1 MKQTVIPAERIEN
14 HIYLLRGQKV
24 LLDNDLA
31 ALYGVTTKR
40 FNEQVRRN
48 RDRFPA
54 DFMFQL
60 DGEEWDSLRSQIATL
75 NAGRGQ
81 HRKYLPY
88 AFTEHGAIMAAT
100 ILNSPRA
107 TEISVYVVRAFVRL
121 RETLAT
127 HKALASKLE
136 ALEKQTAA
144 LAFKHDSLAANTR
157 AQFKQVIDAI
167 RQLMATPEP
176 KKRPIGFVIP
186 QEKDDKTKG
195 KPAKAKR

>member
-1 MKQTVIPAERIEN
+1 MAAVKPVPVERIEN
-14 HIYLLRGQKV
+14 AILVLRGHKV
-24 LLDNDLA
+24 MLDTDLA
-31 ALYGVTTKR
+31 ALYGVSTKR

-48 RDRFPA
+48 HSRFPM

-60 DGEEWDSLRSQIATL
+60 TGEEWDALRSQFATL
-75 NAGRGQ
+75 NAGRGR
-81 HRKYLPY
+81 HRKYFPY

-136 ALEKQTAA
+136 TLEKQTAA
-144 LAFKHDSLAANTR
+144 LAFKHDALASNTR
-157 AQFKQVIDAI
+157 AQFKQVMDTL
-167 RQLMATPEP
+167 RELMAQPEPPPEP
-176 KKRPIGFVIP
+176 KRRPIGFVYP
-186 QEKDDKTKG
+186 KEK
-195 KPAKAKR
+195 

>member
-1 MKQTVIPAERIEN
+1 MADVKPVPVERIEN
-14 HIYLLRGQKV
+14 AILVLRGHKV
-24 LLDNDLA
+24 MLDTDLA
-31 ALYGVTTKR
+31 ALYGVSTKR

-48 RDRFPA
+48 HSRFPV

-60 DGEEWDSLRSQIATL
+60 TGEEWDALRSQFATL
-75 NAGRGQ
+75 NAGRGR

-107 TEISVYVVRAFVRL
+107 TEISVYIDRAFVRL

-136 ALEKQTAA
+136 TLEKQTAA
-144 LAFKHDSLAANTR
+144 LAFKHDALASNTR
-157 AQFKQVIDAI
+157 AQFKQVMDTL
-167 RQLMATPEP
+167 RELMAQPEPPPEP
-176 KKRPIGFVIP
+176 KRRPIGFVYP
-186 QEKDDKTKG
+186 KEK
-195 KPAKAKR
+195 